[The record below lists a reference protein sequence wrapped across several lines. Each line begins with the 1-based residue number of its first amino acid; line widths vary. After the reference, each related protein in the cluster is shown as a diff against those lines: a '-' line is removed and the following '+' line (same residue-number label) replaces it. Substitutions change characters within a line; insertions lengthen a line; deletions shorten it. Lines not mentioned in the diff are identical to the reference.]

1 STGGSC
7 WRHPR
12 CSTTWSYTSSATCAS
27 QTIRAG
33 SGRSWSGTARTGATS
48 ATGCTST
55 DPSCWPS
62 VPISSEAEAANVGA
76 CPPGR
81 SRRRHGTV
89 VHERVPECD
98 VPRLQGVE
106 LPVEVLGAALESRRA
121 VHHARERRERLRCP
135 VDVRCAPDQSPDVL
149 DVER

>member
-1 STGGSC
+1 MLARPQQDERCVDRRLVAAAGGVP
-7 WRHPR
+7 HAGDK
-12 CSTTWSYTSSATCAS
+12 TT
-27 QTIRAG
+27 
-33 SGRSWSGTARTGATS
+33 
-48 ATGCTST
+48 
-55 DPSCWPS
+55 
-62 VPISSEAEAANVGA
+62 AALRVA
-76 CPPGR
+76 DV
-81 SRRRHGTV
+81 RRRHGTV

-135 VDVRCAPDQSPDVL
+135 ADACCAPDQSPDVL